1 MEQNLEFSRTLTEV
15 DTILNYVDKELY
27 EKIPEKIL
35 NFIKTNKDDSYI
47 FKYDAKEKIQNQN
60 LKEETASFLSYLF
73 ITYCITKEEREKIIN
88 ECIANDKKYEDA
100 IREKYNPDNIFKN
113 TSKESKN
120 EENVEKA
127 ENTKTDL
134 IEIKKKNIFN
144 SIFEKIKNILKKI
157 RR

>member
-1 MEQNLEFSRTLTEV
+1 M
-15 DTILNYVDKELY
+15 
-27 EKIPEKIL
+27 
-35 NFIKTNKDDSYI
+35 
-47 FKYDAKEKIQNQN
+47 
-60 LKEETASFLSYLF
+60 KEETANFLSYLF

-113 TSKESKN
+113 TSKECKN